1 MMPAQ
6 LALNCQA
13 RLDSG
18 TRLDDPRIV
27 TLRELLDQATKL
39 RDAAH
44 ELVADLTEQLDR
56 TSRIINVPAQ
66 NSTVR
71 PPLISR
77 PR

>member
-13 RLDSG
+13 GLDSE

-44 ELVADLTEQLDR
+44 ELVSDLTEQLDR
-56 TSRIINVPAQ
+56 TSKITNVPGQ
-66 NSTVR
+66 NSTVS

>member
-1 MMPAQ
+1 
-6 LALNCQA
+6 
-13 RLDSG
+13 
-18 TRLDDPRIV
+18 LDDPRIV
-27 TLRELLDQATKL
+27 TLRELLDQATQL

-56 TSRIINVPAQ
+56 TSKIINAPAQ

>member
-6 LALNCQA
+6 LALNCQP

-39 RDAAH
+39 RDAAQ
-44 ELVADLTEQLDR
+44 ELVSDLTEQLDR
-56 TSRIINVPAQ
+56 TSKLTN
-66 NSTVR
+66 VR
-71 PPLISR
+71 PFRI